1 MSSVPPDPTEPH
13 GGGAAP
19 HPPLAPPP
27 TATGLPP
34 ASPPPRAR
42 GASEATVAGN
52 GAPAES
58 GGGSRQDVGE
68 PGWAWWQALL
78 GFAAALLGT
87 VVVGAVVVGMVAL
100 ATGAS
105 LRSQP
110 PLLNILGV
118 IIQDFIFVATALAF
132 AAVTARPRAWH
143 FGLRRAPFWSTLG
156 WAALGVFSYLVFNVT
171 YEALVEP
178 RADQGVAE
186 ALGVNDSAA
195 LLVVGGFVII
205 VMAPIAE
212 EFFFRGFFYRAVRN
226 SLAGRFGRW
235 RGAILG
241 ALVTGLLFGAIH
253 IEPGNVAKTL
263 PIIPVLAAL
272 GVMFCLVYERTGSLF
287 SVIALHTLINATAY
301 ITVAKHSWPV
311 ALGFGGGMIAV
322 CLLVPRLLSRGPA
335 PAAA

>member
-19 HPPLAPPP
+19 RPPLPPPP

-34 ASPPPRAR
+34 ASAPPRA
-42 GASEATVAGN
+42 GASEAAVAGN

-58 GGGSRQDVGE
+58 GGDSRQDVGE

-87 VVVGAVVVGMVAL
+87 VVLGAVVVGMVAL

-118 IIQDFIFVATALAF
+118 IVQDFIFIAAALAF

-143 FGLRRAPFWSTLG
+143 FGLRRAPFWPTLG
-156 WAALGVFSYLVFNVT
+156 WAALGVFGYLVFNVT

-178 RADQGVAE
+178 QAQQGVAE

-195 LLVVGGFVII
+195 LLVIGGFVII

-212 EFFFRGFFYRAVRN
+212 EFFFRGFFYRALRN
-226 SLAGRFGRW
+226 SLARPLGRW
-235 RGAILG
+235 RGAVLG
-241 ALVTGLLFGAIH
+241 AVLTGLLFGAIH
-253 IEPGNVAKTL
+253 VEPGNVAKTL
-263 PIIPVLAAL
+263 PAVPVLAAL

-287 SVIALHTLINATAY
+287 SVIALHALVNAFAY
-301 ITVAKHSWPV
+301 LVVAKNSWPV
-311 ALGFGGGMIAV
+311 ALGFGGGMIVA
-322 CLLVPRLLSRGPA
+322 CLVVPRLLSRGPA